1 MQPCTWH
8 VRVVLSLL
16 STEAEAACQSTHR
29 LSALVAKSDPWLCYP
44 QKHAKDMAAEEE
56 WRTKFNKE
64 ERKKRYVE
72 EGKSD
77 KRSAKRARAQ
87 E

>member
-8 VRVVLSLL
+8 VSDVTALL
-16 STEAEAACQSTHR
+16 SKEAEAACQSTHR
-29 LSALVAKSDPWLCYP
+29 LLVLVAKRDPGLCYP

-56 WRTKFNKE
+56 WRTKYNKE